1 MDKADEDVLAAC
13 FILELVAFSFH
24 VAAVMEPL
32 GGLTG
37 GSCTGRG
44 QAIHA

>member
-1 MDKADEDVLAAC
+1 MDKAAKDVFAAC
-13 FILELVAFSFH
+13 FILALAPFSFH

-32 GGLTG
+32 GWLTG
-37 GSCTGRG
+37 GSCKGRS